1 MDAFESREGLA
12 IVIGASSLDVVG
24 RLENELRDGISNPSV
39 IRTSFGGVARN
50 VAENLARLGQPVA
63 LLSVVGKDRI
73 GQELVDHTGQAGV
86 DVSCIHR
93 TDKFPTGFYMGI
105 IGEEGTRKFAFDDM
119 RISQQLSEAYITY
132 NEDLISQASL
142 IFVDANVPEES
153 MRRIIEIAHYS
164 DIPICADPTSVVLS
178 PHLFPYLKDINIIV
192 PNAQE
197 AAALIGKTFNPDS
210 IEQAMDAARKL
221 VSLGVEEAFISIGEN
236 GICYASSET
245 SGHFPGT
252 ASLVVDPTGAGDALT
267 AAVLF
272 AHLNEI
278 PLDDAARL
286 AVSAATLTTRY
297 PGTVDPNLTLQL
309 LYDEFAS

>member
-24 RLENELRDGISNPSV
+24 RLENDLRVGISNPSV

-73 GQELVDHTGQAGV
+73 GQELIEHTGLAGV
-86 DVSCIHR
+86 NVSCIHR
-93 TDKFPTGFYMGI
+93 TDLFPTGFYMGI
-105 IGEEGTRKFAFDDM
+105 IGEDGTRKFAFDDM

-132 NEDLISQASL
+132 HEDMISQASL

-153 MRRIIEIAHYS
+153 MRRITEIARYC
-164 DIPICADPTSVVLS
+164 DIPVCADPTSVVLS
-178 PHLFPYLKDINIIV
+178 PHLFPYLKEINIIV

-197 AAALIGKTFNPDS
+197 AAALIGKPFNPES
-210 IEQAMDAARKL
+210 VEQVMEAARKL
-221 VSLGVEEAFISIGEN
+221 VSLGVEEAFISIGEK
-236 GICYASSET
+236 GICYASAET
-245 SGHFPGT
+245 SGHYPGT
-252 ASLVVDPTGAGDALT
+252 PSLMVDPTGAGDAIT

-286 AVSAATLTTRY
+286 AVSAANLTARY